1 MPKNKGKGGKNIKRG
16 KKEAEDDKREIIFKE
31 DGQEYA
37 LVLRM
42 CGNGRCEAKCIDGV
56 TRMCHIRGKLHK
68 KVWISAGDIIL
79 VGLRMDMDNDTKADV
94 IHKYTLDEARFL
106 KGCGEIPRDVRL
118 SEGIAGGFDDDS
130 DHEGGGV
137 ANDYF
142 EFGDDEID
150 RL

>member
-1 MPKNKGKGGKNIKRG
+1 
-16 KKEAEDDKREIIFKE
+16 
-31 DGQEYA
+31 
-37 LVLRM
+37 
-42 CGNGRCEAKCIDGV
+42 
-56 TRMCHIRGKLHK
+56 MCHIRGKLHK

-118 SEGIAGGFDDDS
+118 SKGIAGGFDDDS